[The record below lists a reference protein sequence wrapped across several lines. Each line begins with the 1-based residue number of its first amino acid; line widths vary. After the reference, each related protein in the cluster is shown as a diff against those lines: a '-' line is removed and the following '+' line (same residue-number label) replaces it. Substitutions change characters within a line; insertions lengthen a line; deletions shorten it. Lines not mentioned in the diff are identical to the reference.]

1 MTMDM
6 PEYEKLV
13 ELEKEKRKRIDI
25 TKQEAP
31 EKIGYGTAL
40 REAIADMSEAI
51 YALSDKLLP
60 FMTPTAG
67 KSYIWTPI
75 ELPEDYSAHRALIFE
90 LTDKVTNMTLYIQ
103 SLEERVE
110 QP

>member
-1 MTMDM
+1 MIMDT
-6 PEYEKLV
+6 PEYKKLV
-13 ELEKEKRKRIDI
+13 ELEEEKIKMIDI

-51 YALSDKLLP
+51 FVLGDKLLP
-60 FMTPTAG
+60 FMVPSAG
-67 KSYIWTPI
+67 KLYIWTPK

-90 LTDKVTNMTLYIQ
+90 LTDTVTNMTLYIQ
-103 SLEERVE
+103 SLERRVE